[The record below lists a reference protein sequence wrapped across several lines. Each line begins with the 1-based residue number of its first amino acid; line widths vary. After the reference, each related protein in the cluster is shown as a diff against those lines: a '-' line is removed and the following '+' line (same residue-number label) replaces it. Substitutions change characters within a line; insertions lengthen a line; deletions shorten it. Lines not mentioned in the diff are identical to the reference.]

1 MGHES
6 EMEHATE
13 RARWSMRRKVRKE
26 ELKIIFKFVLVFKSD
41 HKAGYKRDQTKS
53 GEEVGGLHGP
63 LRASSHIIVSQ
74 VDLTTSQKFVRI
86 KRKRKLPRRRGCKSC
101 ITMEITNQDE
111 YREIMGRGRESYE
124 EK

>member
-1 MGHES
+1 MEHETES
-6 EMEHATE
+6 EVRDGKGYFCSANCH
-13 RARWSMRRKVRKE
+13 RRG
-26 ELKIIFKFVLVFKSD
+26 D